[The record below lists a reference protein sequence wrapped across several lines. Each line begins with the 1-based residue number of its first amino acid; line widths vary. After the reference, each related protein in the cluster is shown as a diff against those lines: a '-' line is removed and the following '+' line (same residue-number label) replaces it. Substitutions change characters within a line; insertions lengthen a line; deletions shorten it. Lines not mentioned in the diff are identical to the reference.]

1 MDNILSF
8 LGLMKKAGAL
18 AIGTEKAASAAQNH
32 KAKMLLVSADTSDR
46 SVLSLEK
53 AADIPLIK
61 LSYTKQELGAALGQK
76 ECASLALLDRGF
88 ADALS
93 KKLTKN

>member
-8 LGLMKKAGAL
+8 IGLMKKAGAL
-18 AIGTEKAASAAQNH
+18 AIGTENAVLAAQKH
-32 KAKMLLVSADTSDR
+32 KAKMLIVSADTSPH
-46 SVLSLEK
+46 SASMLEK
-53 AADIPLIK
+53 AADIPIIK
-61 LSYTKQELGAALGQK
+61 LGYTKQELGAALGQK